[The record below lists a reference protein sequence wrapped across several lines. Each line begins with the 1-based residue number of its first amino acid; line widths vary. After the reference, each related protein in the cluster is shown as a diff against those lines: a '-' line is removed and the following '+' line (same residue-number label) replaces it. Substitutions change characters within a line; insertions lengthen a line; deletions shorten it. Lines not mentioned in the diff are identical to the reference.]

1 MDQPTHSPATT
12 VPIRLGPLQV
22 QTIGAGPPTVL
33 WHSLFV
39 DSTTWTRVQQP
50 WPPRAGWC

>member
-1 MDQPTHSPATT
+1 MDAGQHNAAISVST
-12 VPIRLGPLQV
+12 RLGPIRM
-22 QTIGAGPPTVL
+22 QTIGGGPPAVL

-50 WPPRAGWC
+50 WPGYAGWC